1 MAYIPSREFFET
13 NPRFKGLTLEE
24 AQERYGMYLKD
35 KCMRNPHLTLEAA
48 QEQLMKEFKHDF
60 KLHGSATGRLSS
72 PRIEPH
78 VIRPSELRD
87 RPDVQTLI
95 DKAIHDLANRSAME
109 AHRIMVEGNWDVS
122 PFENKHTGPSAGVD
136 CSQPFTQAM
145 LEQAIREMREAGVSR
160 EIPQNRKVNET
171 AKQNAIH
178 YFQCRL
184 GLTESDIASEPES
197 PYPDGHDDPMAAIRD
212 MCK

>member
-1 MAYIPSREFFET
+1 MSYIPSRVFFET

-60 KLHGSATGRLSS
+60 KLQGSATGRLSS

-78 VIRPSELRD
+78 TIRPSELRD
-87 RPDVQTLI
+87 HPDVQTLI
-95 DKAIHDLANRSAME
+95 AKAIQDLSNHSDME
-109 AHRIMVEGNWDVS
+109 ARRLMIEGNWDVS
-122 PFENKHTGPSAGVD
+122 PFENKHITTGAKVD
-136 CSQPFTQAM
+136 CSQPFTQEI
-145 LEQAIREMREAGVSR
+145 LENAIREIREAGVSR
-160 EIPQNRKVNET
+160 EIPQNCKGDEI